1 MARPKPAELLV
12 KFFPELLDKSLPKVN
27 KEASRELNTRIC
39 EAIISD
45 LINKYDSLHSY
56 MGEGALIVRLGT
68 RHGKDNIEN
77 NNYINRFTLEKDLRD
92 ARENK
97 DETVVEFLS
106 DVISKVKA
114 TDVNEEICIVLIDNS
129 GGSCCVIPRDDPAK
143 RIAAMMDGL

>member
-56 MGEGALIVRLGT
+56 MGEGALIVRLGS
-68 RHGKDNIEN
+68 RHGKPNVDN
-77 NNYINRFTLEKDLRD
+77 NNYINRFSLEKDLRD

-97 DETVVEFLS
+97 DETVVEFLT